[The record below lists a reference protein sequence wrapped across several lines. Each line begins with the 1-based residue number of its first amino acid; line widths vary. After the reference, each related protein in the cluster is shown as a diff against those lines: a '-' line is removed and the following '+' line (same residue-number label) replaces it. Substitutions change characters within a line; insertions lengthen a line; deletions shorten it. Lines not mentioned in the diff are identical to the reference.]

1 MFRSFCRCAIL
12 SVMLVATLA
21 AQKPKDRPAQKAPK
35 GPVAKAA
42 PVLPGANKKGD
53 RLPRTP
59 VDKFNR
65 MTPDDR
71 QKALEKLPPER
82 RKKIEDQLNWYN
94 SLTPQ
99 QRVQL
104 RSRLQAFNQL
114 PPEKQNQT
122 RRLFRQFGEL
132 PQERQEP
139 VLKEFEN
146 LRVMPEA
153 ERRARI
159 NSDEF
164 RNKYNSHEQKI
175 LGDLS
180 GLLSPTQ

>member
-1 MFRSFCRCAIL
+1 MFRSFCRYAIL
-12 SVMLVATLA
+12 SVTLVASLA

-42 PVLPGANKKGD
+42 APPANKKGD

-65 MTPDDR
+65 MTPDER
-71 QKALEKLPPER
+71 QRALEKLPPER

-99 QRVQL
+99 QRRQL

-146 LRVMPEA
+146 LRVLPEA

-164 RNKYNSHEQKI
+164 RNKYNSHEQRI